1 MTENQL
7 QPRQGMNAMQRAVML
22 HCAVT
27 FLVNGAIAISPGTL
41 MPYLRQEFGFTYALS
56 GTLISLHAVGNL
68 AASFLAGVLPFRLGR
83 RKSAGLLALT
93 GALCYGMM
101 ILCGG
106 SLPLLCLAFLCSG
119 LARGNATTAGNTA
132 VNNSFPGRVWA
143 MNLQHAIYAIGAFSL
158 PFVVMV
164 FATRQAGGWRIPA
177 AVMCV
182 LCLAQS
188 VSFFT
193 LNMPDE
199 NPKKQAGGS
208 NWGFLKLPRFP
219 LACGILVLYMCVE
232 QGVNGWLVT
241 YFKDSGLMSDA
252 FAQSLTSILW
262 VFILAGRLTCAVVS
276 TRLKKENL
284 LCMTAVG
291 YALFYCVLMFSRT
304 LGPITVCIVGLGF
317 CMAGIYP
324 TATSMMGDICGVY
337 PLAMSILLTITGIGA
352 IVMPSVVGWVAESF
366 GITVGMYT
374 ILAVVIADLVLIFM
388 NARVMKREQKSA

>member
-1 MTENQL
+1 MNKPAAKPGL
-7 QPRQGMNAMQRAVML
+7 QPIQREVMW

-41 MPYLRQEFGFTYALS
+41 MPYLRQSYGFTYALS

-68 AASFLAGVLPFRLGR
+68 IASFLAGVLPFKLGR
-83 RKSAGLLALT
+83 RRSAGLLALA
-93 GALCYGMM
+93 GALCYG
-101 ILCGG
+101 LLLVCGG

-119 LARGNATTAGNTA
+119 LARGSATNAGNTA
-132 VNNSFPGRVWA
+132 VNNSFPGQVWA
-143 MNLQHAIYAIGAFSL
+143 MNLQHAIYAVGAFSL

-164 FATRQAGGWRIPA
+164 FATRQADGWRVPA
-177 AVMCV
+177 AVMCA

-199 NPKKQAGGS
+199 HPKKQTGGS
-208 NWGFLKLPRFP
+208 NWGFLKLPRFQ

-262 VFILAGRLTCAVVS
+262 VFILAGRLTCATVS
-276 TRLKKENL
+276 TRMKKENL
-284 LCMTAVG
+284 LCLTAVG
-291 YALFYCVLMFSRT
+291 YALFYGVLMFSRQ

-352 IVMPSVVGWVAESF
+352 IVMPSVIGWVAESF
-366 GITVGMYT
+366 GITAGMYT
-374 ILAVVIADLVLIFM
+374 MLAAVAVDLVLIFR
-388 NARVMKREQKSA
+388 NAAVMKAQKTP

>member
-1 MTENQL
+1 MGSAASTTEKTRLNTVQKE
-7 QPRQGMNAMQRAVML
+7 VMW
-22 HCAVT
+22 HCAAT

-68 AASFLAGVLPFRLGR
+68 AASFLAGVLPFKLGR
-83 RKSAGLLALT
+83 RKSAGLLALA
-93 GALCYGMM
+93 GAVCYGLM
-101 ILCGG
+101 LVCGG

-119 LARGNATTAGNTA
+119 LARGNATNAGNTA

-143 MNLQHAIYAIGAFSL
+143 MNVQHAIYAIGAFSL

-164 FATRQAGGWRIPA
+164 FATRSVSGWRIPA
-177 AVMCV
+177 AVMCA
-182 LCLAQS
+182 LCLVQS
-188 VSFFT
+188 TSFFT
-193 LNMPDE
+193 LNTPDE
-199 NPKKQAGGS
+199 RPKKQAGGS
-208 NWGFLKLPRFP
+208 SLGFLKLRRFQ

-262 VFILAGRLTCAVVS
+262 LFILTGRLACAALS
-276 TRLKKENL
+276 TKVKKETL
-284 LCMTAVG
+284 LCLTAVG
-291 YALFYCVLMFSRT
+291 YAAFYCVLLFSRT
-304 LGPITVCIVGLGF
+304 LPPITVCIVGLGF

-324 TATSMMGDICGVY
+324 TATSMMGDICGEY

-352 IVMPSVVGWVAESF
+352 IVMPSVIGWVAESF
-366 GITVGMYT
+366 GITAGMYT
-374 ILAVVIADLVLIFM
+374 MLAAVVLDLALILW
-388 NARVMKREQKSA
+388 NAAEARRSNRG